1 MENSIFILYIRNFI
15 NIPSSYNLLDAIYT
29 EMSCAMKPIHSGL
42 EKSSGQCDMLPFG
55 EIDICASNL
64 SDSGLVVNVFAYK
77 SEGCGFEFPHGL
89 HFLQ

>member
-1 MENSIFILYIRNFI
+1 
-15 NIPSSYNLLDAIYT
+15 
-29 EMSCAMKPIHSGL
+29 MSCAMKPIHSGL

-55 EIDICASNL
+55 EVDISTSNL
-64 SDSGLVVNVFAYK
+64 SDSGLVVNVFAYE